1 MPVGTDS
8 PSERRPPVQ
17 YVAFCTGLVL
27 LVIGILGFVPGA
39 TTEYHL
45 LQLLGGGPSAR
56 LFDIFSVTVARNF
69 LFVAFGI
76 ALIAVSRTSKLA
88 HGLLIAGGLI
98 FLLLYCYGLLAG
110 HGADANLLA
119 LNGADNWLHLAIA
132 VVLLATAF
140 LAGQNR
146 HPTRSTSPP
155 GDV

>member
-1 MPVGTDS
+1 MPGGTEFA
-8 PSERRPPVQ
+8 SERRPPVQ
-17 YVAFCTGLVL
+17 YVAFATGLVL
-27 LVIGILGFVPGA
+27 LLIGILGFVPGA

-45 LQLLGGGPSAR
+45 LQLVGHGPSAL
-56 LFDIFSVTVARNF
+56 LFDTFSVTVARNF

-88 HGLLIAGGLI
+88 HGLLITVGLI
-98 FLLLYCYGLLAG
+98 YLLLYCYGLLAG

-119 LNGADNWLHLAIA
+119 LNDPDNWLHLAIA
-132 VVLLATAF
+132 VVLLAMAL

-146 HPTRSTSPP
+146 HPQRSTSPP